1 MLNMLVLAL
10 LLCCGA
16 AAAQTAQTVRALDD
30 EELSQVSGRDGVA
43 IAMHLAL
50 NVPSATSGAG
60 TTANRLSFGTT
71 VDGKTNYIVVQN
83 LHGTIDMLALDLS
96 VQKKPDGTDYVEIGL
111 PGYLKFG
118 NFGFDSLSAQSDPQ
132 APVTD
137 SLGRVNINGTLSM
150 QGQLRMWAH

>member
-16 AAAQTAQTVRALDD
+16 AAVQSVQSGHPLDD
-30 EELSQVSGRDGVA
+30 DELAQVSGRDGIG

-50 NVPSATSGAG
+50 NEQGASGAVVE
-60 TTANRLSFGTT
+60 NRVSIGTT
-71 VDGKTNYIVVQN
+71 VDGQTNYIVLKN
-83 LHGTIDMLALDLS
+83 LHGTIDMFALDLS
-96 VQKKPDGTDYVEIGL
+96 VQKKPDGADYVEIGL

-118 NFGFDSLSAQSDPQ
+118 NFGFDSLSVQADPA

-137 SLGRVNINGTLSM
+137 SLGRVSINGTLSM
-150 QGQLRMWAH
+150 QGQLRLGSH

>member
-1 MLNMLVLAL
+1 MLNMLVFAV

-16 AAAQTAQTVRALDD
+16 AAAAQSAKALDD
-30 EELSQVSGRDGVA
+30 DELAQVSGRDGIA

-50 NVPSATSGAG
+50 NEPGASGA
-60 TTANRLSFGTT
+60 AAVENRVSIGTT
-71 VDGKTNYIVVQN
+71 VDGQTNYIVLKN
-83 LHGTIDMLALDLS
+83 LHGTIDMFALDLS

-118 NFGFDSLSAQSDPQ
+118 NFGFDSLSVQADPA

-137 SLGRVNINGTLSM
+137 SLGRVSINGTLSM
-150 QGQLRMWAH
+150 QGQLRLWSH